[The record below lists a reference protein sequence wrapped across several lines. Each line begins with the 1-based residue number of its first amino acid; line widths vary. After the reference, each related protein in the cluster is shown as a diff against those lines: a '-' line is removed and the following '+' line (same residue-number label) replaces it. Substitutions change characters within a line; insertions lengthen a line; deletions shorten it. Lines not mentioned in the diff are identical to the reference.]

1 MADETRPIRP
11 GARKFPEGIRSKYE
25 LVVAAAKEAERLNDH
40 LRNRGF
46 DSDEK
51 VTMMALRR
59 IEKGLSKVVRQDPE
73 KATEEQQK
81 KETTFFFGS

>member
-1 MADETRPIRP
+1 MADETKPVR
-11 GARKFPEGIRSKYE
+11 GARKLPEGIRSKYE

-40 LRNRGF
+40 LRNRGS

-51 VTMMALRR
+51 VTMLALRR
-59 IEKGLSKVVRQDPE
+59 IEKGLSKVVYEDPE
-73 KATEEQQK
+73 KASEEQQK